1 MNPSCSIALLLS
13 LAPAQA
19 QAEGGGLPWKKDAW
33 GVELRVPAGWR
44 SGEHN
49 GALLMGSDSEAG
61 LIVVRYLPKTTK
73 AELVSGYQS
82 GVNEGGVRLSPSGE
96 AQEFKAQGGT
106 ALSGELSGATA
117 EGSTLKAQSVAVL
130 SRWGGAAVVF
140 GLTDEAHFAGLRPR
154 VEEIAKSLRF
164 REPKAPQ
171 GAEVLAGRFEY
182 VYVSK
187 SGSYSREA
195 KITLCADG
203 RFTKGGEL
211 AGSGSAGSAV
221 SAHNNGGTWS
231 SEGDGESGQLT
242 LLYGNGATETL
253 PYRVSRDPR
262 DRSAYGP
269 AVSIGDTKYQR
280 TGDCR

>member
-1 MNPSCSIALLLS
+1 MNLSCSVALLIS
-13 LAPAQA
+13 LAPALAQA
-19 QAEGGGLPWKKDAW
+19 QSSGVPWRKDAW
-33 GVELRVPAGWR
+33 GLELRVPTGWR
-44 SGEHN
+44 SGEQN
-49 GALLMGSDSEAG
+49 GVLLMGGDSEAG
-61 LIVVRYLPKTTK
+61 LIVVRYLPKTTQ
-73 AELVSGYQS
+73 AELVSGYQG
-82 GVNEGGVRLSPSGE
+82 GVNEEGVRLSPSGE
-96 AQEFKAQGGT
+96 AQEFKAPGGT
-106 ALSGELSGATA
+106 ALSGELSGLSA
-117 EGSTLKAQSVAVL
+117 EGATLRAQSVAVL

-140 GLTDEAHFAGLRPR
+140 GLTDEAHFAGLRAR
-154 VEEIAKSLRF
+154 VEEIARSLRF
-164 REPKAPQ
+164 REPKAPK

-221 SAHNNGGTWS
+221 SAHHNGGTWS
-231 SEGDGESGQLT
+231 SEGDRESGQLT
-242 LLYGNGATETL
+242 LLYRDGSTETL

-262 DRSAYGP
+262 DQSAYGP